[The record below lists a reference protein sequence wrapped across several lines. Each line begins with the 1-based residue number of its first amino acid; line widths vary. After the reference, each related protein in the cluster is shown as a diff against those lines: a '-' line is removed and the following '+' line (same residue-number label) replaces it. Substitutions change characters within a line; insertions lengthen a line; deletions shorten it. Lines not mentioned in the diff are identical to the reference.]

1 MQFLES
7 LTDRTPL
14 FAADAG
20 AGAVAKAFAKRPAA
34 CAFAVTDEH
43 GAIDGLVDRRGVEQA
58 VADGQAD
65 RPIGTLMLRTPL
77 ALSSTLTAREALARL
92 LAHPDRPDAF
102 LVLKGEECLGVC
114 TLRALAQAALAD
126 ETQNDQVQNDQ
137 VQAAQVQPAS
147 PADFDQRVAEEV
159 QRLYGALEAEC
170 RAQVQGLMAMTD
182 RLERQPLG
190 HDALAQ
196 VDSIRATSETLL
208 RLAGDAN
215 DLMRARQGRLELTPR
230 PQSLRVLID
239 RVQARW
245 AGRAADN
252 GVNLLISYDG
262 DPDLSALIDADR
274 LTQVFDSL
282 IDNALRYTR
291 RGSIEVGLRAR
302 VEDDKVRLEGRVRD
316 TGAELGAKL
325 AEAFETDAEGAES
338 VSLPLS
344 LARGVL
350 TSMNGSLH
358 AETNAG
364 QGATM
369 QFQLTADAAQAP
381 APAIEERPASSAAH
395 VLVVDDNATNRM
407 VAEALCEMFDCTSET
422 AEDGME
428 AVEAARTGRFDLIL
442 MDIKMPRMDGI
453 AAARAIRSLEGP
465 EAMTPIVALTAN
477 VDPEDARSYMA
488 AGMCCVVEKP
498 IKPDRLLLAINTA
511 LAEAQA
517 AAAEDGSRIAAA

>member
-1 MQFLES
+1 
-7 LTDRTPL
+7 
-14 FAADAG
+14 
-20 AGAVAKAFAKRPAA
+20 V
-34 CAFAVTDEH
+34 H
-43 GAIDGLVDRRGVEQA
+43 
-58 VADGQAD
+58 
-65 RPIGTLMLRTPL
+65 
-77 ALSSTLTAREALARL
+77 
-92 LAHPDRPDAF
+92 
-102 LVLKGEECLGVC
+102 
-114 TLRALAQAALAD
+114 
-126 ETQNDQVQNDQ
+126 
-137 VQAAQVQPAS
+137 
-147 PADFDQRVAEEV
+147 
-159 QRLYGALEAEC
+159 
-170 RAQVQGLMAMTD
+170 
-182 RLERQPLG
+182 
-190 HDALAQ
+190 
-196 VDSIRATSETLL
+196 SIRATGEALL

-215 DLMRARQGRLELTPR
+215 DLMRARQGRLELAPR
-230 PQSLRVLID
+230 PQSLRALID

-245 AGRAADN
+245 EARAADN

-302 VEDDKVRLEGRVRD
+302 IEDDKVRLEGRVRD
-316 TGAELGAKL
+316 TGAELAAKL
-325 AEAFETDAEGAES
+325 AEAFEADAEGADGL
-338 VSLPLS
+338 SLPLS

-350 TSMNGSLH
+350 TSMNGSLR

-369 QFQLTADAAQAP
+369 LFKMLADAAEEP
-381 APAIEERPASSAAH
+381 APAVDERPASSAAH

-422 AEDGME
+422 VEDGME

-477 VDPEDARSYMA
+477 VDPEDARTYMA

-498 IKPDRLLLAINTA
+498 IKPDRLLVAINTA

-517 AAAEDGSRIAAA
+517 AVEDSGRIAAA

>member
-1 MQFLES
+1 MQFIES

-14 FAADAG
+14 FAADAE
-20 AGAVAKAFAKRPAA
+20 AGAVAECFAQRPGAIAFP
-34 CAFAVTDEH
+34 VTDAD
-43 GAIDGLVDRRGVEQA
+43 GAIVGLVERAAVSQA
-58 VADGQAD
+58 LADGQAD
-65 RPIGTLMLRTPL
+65 RAIGGLMLHAPL
-77 ALSSTLTAREALARL
+77 ALGSGLAVREAIRL
-92 LAHPDRPDAF
+92 VLAHPHSPDTF
-102 LVLKGEECLGVC
+102 VVVDGDQYRGVC
-114 TLRALAQAALAD
+114 TLRTLIQALMAQ
-126 ETQNDQVQNDQ
+126 E
-137 VQAAQVQPAS
+137 QPA
-147 PADFDQRVAEEV
+147 AGGAEFDRAVTGEV

-170 RAQVQGLMAMTD
+170 RIQVQGLMAMAD

-190 HDALAQ
+190 PDALAQ
-196 VDSIRATSETLL
+196 VYSIRATGEALL

-215 DLMRARQGRLELTPR
+215 DLMRARQGRFELTPK
-230 PQSLRVLID
+230 PQSLRTLID
-239 RVQARW
+239 RVQSRWVAR
-245 AGRAADN
+245 AEDN
-252 GVNLLISYDG
+252 GVSLLISYDG

-302 VEDDKVRLEGRVRD
+302 VDDGQVRLEGRVRD
-316 TGAELGAKL
+316 TGADLATKM
-325 AEAFETDAEGAES
+325 AEAFEAGCES
-338 VSLPLS
+338 GDGLSLPLS
-344 LARGVL
+344 LARGL
-350 TSMNGSLH
+350 LAGMKGSLH

-369 QFQLTADAAQAP
+369 RFHLTAEAVEEP
-381 APAIEERPASSAAH
+381 APEAEERPASGAAH

-422 AEDGME
+422 AEDGLE

-477 VDPEDARSYMA
+477 VDPEDARSYLA

-498 IKPDRLLLAINTA
+498 IKPDRLLQAINIA
-511 LAEAQA
+511 LTEAQA
-517 AAAEDGSRIAAA
+517 GTDDGGRIAAA